1 MMEFSLPNRT
11 HLRNKLKLA
20 LTIHNDN
27 FTMTRSS
34 FGAASSS
41 SSQVVHAEDSDVG
54 NDQVTLSMLEFKDGA
69 EISQDSSLIFPFA

>member
-1 MMEFSLPNRT
+1 MTEFSLLNRT
-11 HLRNKLKLA
+11 NLRNKLNLS
-20 LTIHNDN
+20 LTRLTDN

-54 NDQVTLSMLEFKDGA
+54 NDQVTLSMLDLKDGV
-69 EISQDSSLIFPFA
+69 EIF